1 MKIHIVKFTKID
13 PRNGC
18 FVKTHKGF
26 LNKKDAVSF
35 ESKVRRGLIEGT
47 MRDLKNRYTGEQ
59 FTYSSIIEKNIPAN
73 NTGILDAINFNI
85 F

>member
-35 ESKVRRGLIEGT
+35 ESKVRRGLIDGAFKG
-47 MRDLKNRYTGEQ
+47 L
-59 FTYSSIIEKNIPAN
+59 TYSSIIEKNIPAN
-73 NTGILDAINFNI
+73 KTGILDAINFNI